1 MLDKVLLSLSSLVLW
16 ATPISLATIDNFVIL
31 IYPLLRWPSFM
42 TRDLPRLILFH
53 LYSRHPYDSGS
64 LLQFTQLFIL
74 VVWQGSRPS
83 KLSPNLQIHLSK
95 LPRVHAFALRL
106 EYLKHKASADFSRN
120 LLFVFLQGE
129 QSIALVGFSP
139 TGSVPPRGT
148 PKLRVIIRQALF
160 GTSTN

>member
-1 MLDKVLLSLSSLVLW
+1 MAILYDKRPPTACPAIAGFDTIPSIF
-16 ATPISLATIDNFVIL
+16 APSLAP
-31 IYPLLRWPSFM
+31 PLKLR
-42 TRDLPRLILFH
+42 
-53 LYSRHPYDSGS
+53 RHADDSGS

-83 KLSPNLQIHLSK
+83 KLSPNLQVHLSK

-139 TGSVPPRGT
+139 TGLVPPRGT
-148 PKLRVIIRQALF
+148 LTFSAADRP
-160 GTSTN
+160 T